1 MEQKGAI
8 DVCSR
13 ANKSP
18 STKRHNSKNIL
29 ENPMVQLIPSQDSVM
44 QILQRTGAFRE
55 GHFVYP
61 NGKHSPHYF
70 QMPLAFRYY
79 DTARV
84 LAVALSRKFRLEK
97 DISSQLP
104 KISVISPSSG
114 GIPVAFGVRDALN
127 AEQIYWAEQEQG
139 QRMFRQYVNQGE
151 VNPCIIVDDIIRS
164 GKAIEETVTLVKSLG
179 ARIIGCGAIVRFES
193 APTEIEGVEI
203 KSLVDYDVK
212 IYAKEEDCVECKD
225 AVAAE
230 TVRF

>member
-1 MEQKGAI
+1 
-8 DVCSR
+8 
-13 ANKSP
+13 
-18 STKRHNSKNIL
+18 
-29 ENPMVQLIPSQDSVM
+29 MVELIPSQDAVM
-44 QILQRTGAFRE
+44 QILTRTGAFRE

-104 KISVISPSSG
+104 KVSIISPSSG

-127 AEQIYWAEQEQG
+127 AEQIYWAEQEKG
-139 QRMFRQYVNQGE
+139 GERAFRQYVNQGE

-164 GKAIEETVTLVKSLG
+164 GKAIEETVDLVKSLG
-179 ARIIGCGAIVRFES
+179 ARIIGCGTIVRFDS
-193 APTEIEGVEI
+193 APNEIEGVPI
-203 KSLVDYDVK
+203 KSLVEFDVRMYESGEK
-212 IYAKEEDCVECKD
+212 CAECKEG
-225 AVAAE
+225 ATPE
-230 TVRF
+230 TVRY